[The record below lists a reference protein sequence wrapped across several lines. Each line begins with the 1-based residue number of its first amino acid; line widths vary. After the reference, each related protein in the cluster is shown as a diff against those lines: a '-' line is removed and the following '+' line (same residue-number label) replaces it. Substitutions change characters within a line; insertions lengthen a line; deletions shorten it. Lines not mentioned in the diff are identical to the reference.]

1 MQIKSQLNKIIQ
13 DSFKTVDITSKFAT
27 NFWHYV
33 NMFHG
38 LKSVQVNDATK
49 PEFGDYQ
56 YNGAMAL
63 AKKLN
68 TNPREIATKIANKLE
83 KNEIFSKVEVAGPG
97 FINLTLNREF
107 LAKSLINSLDDRAG
121 VGVKD
126 NPIKV
131 VVDYSSPNMAKQMHV
146 GHLRS
151 TIIGDTLANLFEFM
165 GDEVIRQNHI
175 GDWGTQFGMLIAYF
189 EENQKDIDSKLSDL
203 EEFYKAAKKR
213 FDESEEF
220 ANKSREYVVKL
231 QGGDEGC
238 LRLWNAFIEKSLEHC
253 QEVYDSLGVKLDKSC
268 VKSESSYNDD
278 LANIVSELE
287 AKGVAKTSQGAKCV
301 FFEDSENPLIVQKQ
315 DGGFL
320 YASTDLAAIKYRVQ
334 ELGAKRVCYVVD
346 ARQAEHFKQVFQA
359 AKMAGFADDS
369 VLLEHIAFG
378 MMLDKSGR
386 PFKTRDGGTVK
397 LIDLINE
404 AVNRAK
410 DVIKKADEYSEEELE
425 HIAKVVGIGS
435 LKYADLSINRTS
447 NYIFDWDKML
457 SLDGNTAL
465 YMQYAYARI
474 NSILRKA
481 GEFEK
486 VIPELNDELERK
498 LALKVVQLEDTLQKA
513 YIEAMPH
520 IITSYLYELAT
531 LFMRFYENNPILKEG
546 VDENS
551 KNSRLILVSTTA
563 NAIKVGLSILGIE
576 VLEKI

>member
-1 MQIKSQLNKIIQ
+1 MQIKSQLNKIIK
-13 DSFKTVDITSKFAT
+13 DSFKAIDTTP
-27 NFWHYV
+27 
-33 NMFHG
+33 
-38 LKSVQVNDATK
+38 KSVTVSDATK

-63 AKKLN
+63 AKELK
-68 TNPREIATKIANKLE
+68 TNPREIATALANELQKH
-83 KNEIFSKVEVAGPG
+83 EIFSKVEVAGPG
-97 FINLTLNREF
+97 FINLTLNADF
-107 LAKSLINSLDDRAG
+107 LAKNLPTALNERAG
-121 VGVKD
+121 VGTREE
-126 NPIKV
+126 PIKV

-151 TIIGDTLANLFEFM
+151 TIIGDTIANLFEFL

-189 EENQKDIDSKLSDL
+189 EENQKDIDAKLSDL

-220 ANKSREYVVKL
+220 ATKSREYVVKL
-231 QGGDEGC
+231 QGGDESC

-253 QEVYDSLGVKLDKSC
+253 QEVYDSLGVKLDKSN

-278 LANIVSELE
+278 LANVVAQLE
-287 AKGVAKTSQGAKCV
+287 ESGVAKESQGAKCI
-301 FFEDSENPLIVQKQ
+301 FFEDSENPLIIQKQ

-320 YASTDLAAIKYRVQ
+320 YATTDLAAIKFRVQ
-334 ELGAKRVCYVVD
+334 ELGAKRICYVVD
-346 ARQAEHFKQVFQA
+346 ARQAGHFKQVFA
-359 AKMAGFADDS
+359 TAKKAGFANEDT
-369 VLLEHIAFG
+369 LLEHIAFG

-404 AVNRAK
+404 AVTRAK
-410 DVIKKADEYSEEELE
+410 EVIKKNDEYSEEELE
-425 HIAKVVGIGS
+425 NIARVIGIGS
-435 LKYADLSINRTS
+435 LKYADLSINRQS

-481 GEFEK
+481 GEFEE
-486 VIPELNDELERK
+486 IEPILGDDLERR
-498 LALKVVQLEDTLQKA
+498 LALKVLSLEDNLQKA
-513 YIEAMPH
+513 YTEAMPH

-531 LFMRFYENNPILKEG
+531 LFMRFYENNPILKDDVPNE
-546 VDENS
+546 V
-551 KNSRLILVSTTA
+551 KNSRLVLAKATA
-563 NAIKVGLSILGIE
+563 NTIKTGLGILGID
-576 VLEKI
+576 VLDRI

>member
-1 MQIKSQLNKIIQ
+1 MQIKSQLNKIIK
-13 DSFKTVDITSKFAT
+13 DSFKAIDTTP
-27 NFWHYV
+27 
-33 NMFHG
+33 
-38 LKSVQVNDATK
+38 KSVTVSDATK

-63 AKKLN
+63 AKELK
-68 TNPREIATKIANKLE
+68 TNPREIATKLANELQKH
-83 KNEIFSKVEVAGPG
+83 EIFSKVEVAGPG
-97 FINLTLNREF
+97 FINLTLNADF
-107 LAKSLINSLDDRAG
+107 LAKNLPTALNERAG
-121 VGVKD
+121 VGAREE
-126 NPIKV
+126 PIKV

-151 TIIGDTLANLFEFM
+151 TIIGDTIANLFEFL

-189 EENQKDIDSKLSDL
+189 EENQKDIDAKLSDL

-220 ANKSREYVVKL
+220 ATKSREYVVKL
-231 QGGDEGC
+231 QGGDESC

-253 QEVYDSLGVKLDKSC
+253 QEVYDSLGVKLDKSN

-278 LANIVSELE
+278 LANVVAQLE
-287 AKGVAKTSQGAKCV
+287 ENGVAKESQGAKCV
-301 FFEDSENPLIVQKQ
+301 FFEDSENPLIIQKQ

-320 YASTDLAAIKYRVQ
+320 YATTDLAAIKFRVQ

-346 ARQAEHFKQVFQA
+346 ARQAGHFKQVFEA
-359 AKMAGFADDS
+359 AKKAGFANEDT
-369 VLLEHIAFG
+369 LLEHIAFG

-404 AVNRAK
+404 AVTRAK
-410 DVIKKADEYSEEELE
+410 EVIKKSDDYSEEELE
-425 HIAKVVGIGS
+425 NIARVIGIGS
-435 LKYADLSINRTS
+435 LKYADLSINRQS

-481 GEFEK
+481 GEFEE
-486 VIPELNDELERK
+486 IEPILGDDLERR
-498 LALKVVQLEDTLQKA
+498 LALKVLSLEDNLQKA
-513 YIEAMPH
+513 YTEAMPH
-520 IITSYLYELAT
+520 VITSYLYELAT
-531 LFMRFYENNPILKEG
+531 LFMRFYENNPILKDDVPNE
-546 VDENS
+546 V
-551 KNSRLILVSTTA
+551 KNSRLVLAKATA
-563 NAIKVGLSILGIE
+563 NTIKTGLGILGID
-576 VLEKI
+576 VLDRI